1 MRRVVT
7 FVWFVMVCDLVV
19 LGQQGVPPVQVAKI
33 SLPDPAYIG
42 MPIWMQVVSPTGYKI
57 HYPSSTTPNDFYC
70 NEVEVMQDGRP
81 LRPRI
86 GFPAAGRAGAA
97 CGWLGIANI
106 AESKLP
112 IHLQYLLTE
121 PGTYMVRFTR
131 REHRRAQPQPG
142 IAERSEWVPLHLRIA
157 PPGVIEEWLTS
168 QLAMVP
174 GTPGRLLG
182 DVLPSLL
189 ASRDPR
195 VLRLMIDTSYD
206 ADSAVTEYAA
216 NSLELFDPEQ
226 VRMKLLSILR
236 ERGPSDALG
245 YLFGSRGGI
254 VAPIAAKIVVA
265 SLFRLRSS
273 APAEVEGAIHAL
285 SVLRD
290 PYFHLPRETVTQIAD
305 ALQADV
311 DFIVSQRNDKAAWW
325 VANFLGATRPP
336 VGRALLWKLIEAGL
350 ATEQSL
356 VCITWF
362 HDPSDLPR
370 LAGIAKQ
377 YNPSDPHGYAHSSV
391 VMHMQS
397 QYGTVARPYLRDILA
412 SSKQTW
418 VRTAAAQGLV
428 QMNDRA
434 GWEFFVDVVRQRPF
448 YRDEMV
454 RWLGDVFPVVRDADD
469 AAIITFLESKLA
481 TATTQE

>member
-1 MRRVVT
+1 MQRVLICVGCLIACFST
-7 FVWFVMVCDLVV
+7 LV
-19 LGQQGVPPVQVAKI
+19 GQEAPHILVAKI

-42 MPIWMQVVSPTGYKI
+42 MPIWMQVVSPTAYKI
-57 HYPSSTTPNDFYC
+57 HYPSNTTPNDFYC
-70 NEVEVMQDGRP
+70 NEVEVKQDGRV
-81 LRPRI
+81 LRPLM
-86 GFPAAGRAGAA
+86 GLPAGGRAGAA
-97 CGWLGIANI
+97 CGWLGIADT

-131 REHRRAQPQPG
+131 REYGRTQPQPG
-142 IAERSEWVPLHLRIA
+142 IAEQSDWVPLHFRA
-157 PPGVIEEWLTS
+157 AAAEAIEEWLTRV
-168 QLAMVP
+168 LAMVP
-174 GTPGRLLG
+174 STPGRLLG

-206 ADSAVTEYAA
+206 ADSAVAEYAA
-216 NSLELFDPEQ
+216 NSLEFFDPEQ
-226 VRMKLLSILR
+226 VRMQLLSILR
-236 ERGPSDALG
+236 ERGPSNALG

-254 VAPIAAKIVVA
+254 VLPIAAKVVA
-265 SLFRLRSS
+265 ASLLHLRSS
-273 APAEVEGAIHAL
+273 VPAEVEASVHVL

-290 PYFHLPRETVTQIAD
+290 PYFQLPQETVTQIAD
-305 ALQADV
+305 ALQAEV
-311 DFIVSQRNDKAAWW
+311 DMIVFQRNDKAAWW

-336 VGRALLWKLIEAGL
+336 AGRALLWKLIEAGL
-350 ATEQSL
+350 ASEQSL
-356 VCITWF
+356 ICVTWF

-370 LAGIAKQ
+370 LAGIANH

-391 VMHMQS
+391 VMHMQTE
-397 QYGTVARPYLRDILA
+397 YETIARPYLRDILA

-418 VRTAAAQGLV
+418 VRTAAAQGLL

-434 GWEFFVDVVRQRPF
+434 GWAFFIDVVRQRPF

-454 RWLGDVFPVVRDADD
+454 RWLGDVFPVIRDADD
-469 AAIITFLESKLA
+469 DAVITFLESKVA
-481 TATTQE
+481 TATAQN

>member
-1 MRRVVT
+1 MRRVLL

-19 LGQQGVPPVQVAKI
+19 LGQQDVAPIRVAKI
-33 SLPDPAYIG
+33 SLPDPAYVG
-42 MPIWMQVVSPTGYKI
+42 MPIWLQVVSPTGYKI

-70 NEVEVMQDGRP
+70 NEVEVKQDGRL
-81 LRPRI
+81 LRPLI
-86 GFPAAGRAGAA
+86 GLSAGGRNGPA
-97 CGWLGIANI
+97 CGWLGIADI
-106 AESKLP
+106 ADSKLP

-131 REHRRAQPQPG
+131 SEYRRAQPG
-142 IAERSEWVPLHLRIA
+142 IAEQSDWVPLYLRA
-157 PPGVIEEWLTS
+157 TPPGVIEKWLTS
-168 QLAMVP
+168 QLATLP
-174 GTPGRLLG
+174 ATPGRLLG

-189 ASRDPR
+189 VSRDSR

-206 ADSAVTEYAA
+206 ADSAVAEYAA

-226 VRMKLLSILR
+226 VRMQLLSILR

-245 YLFGSRGGI
+245 YLFGSRGAVVTPIAPKI
-254 VAPIAAKIVVA
+254 VAA
-265 SLFRLRSS
+265 SMLHLRSS
-273 APAEVEGAIHAL
+273 VPAEVEGSVHVL
-285 SVLRD
+285 STLRD
-290 PYFHLPRETVTQIAD
+290 PYFHLPRETVAQIDD
-305 ALQADV
+305 ALQSDV

-336 VGRALLWKLIEAGL
+336 AGRALLWKLIEAGL

-356 VCITWF
+356 ICVTWF

-370 LAGIAKQ
+370 LADFAKQ

-391 VMHMQS
+391 VMHMQT
-397 QYGTVARPYLRDILA
+397 QYGTAARPYLRDILA
-412 SSKQTW
+412 FSKQTW

-428 QMNDRA
+428 QLNDRA
-434 GWEFFVDVVRQRPF
+434 GWEFFIGVVRQRPF

-454 RWLGDVFPVVRDADD
+454 RWLGDVFSVVRDADD
-469 AAIITFLESKLA
+469 AAIITFLESRLA
-481 TATTQE
+481 TAPTQE